1 MKTIGVGQ
9 KLQLTLITGRT
20 IDQGV
25 GKELG
30 KSSREYYD
38 TTTVCFLDPLDMTK
52 LGIKNGATIQI
63 TSKFG
68 TLTVK
73 AKPFQKGCHVGLAFM
88 PCGPWA
94 NAVCGDDTY
103 SMGMP
108 LFKGFPIDVEAA
120 AGKPI
125 LTLDKL
131 LTEEFRKEVK

>member
-1 MKTIGVGQ
+1 
-9 KLQLTLITGRT
+9 
-20 IDQGV
+20 
-25 GKELG
+25 
-30 KSSREYYD
+30 
-38 TTTVCFLDPLDMTK
+38 
-52 LGIKNGATIQI
+52 
-63 TSKFG
+63 
-68 TLTVK
+68 
-73 AKPFQKGCHVGLAFM
+73 M

-108 LFKGFPIDVEAA
+108 LFKGFPIEVEAA